1 MRKILVVE
9 DEPDVRATIQEVLES
24 ENYAVVTARDGQ
36 EGYEVALKEN
46 PDMILSDVKM
56 PRVGGFEMLELL
68 NKHKNYNSK
77 PFLFISA
84 KVDLADIRQGMA
96 VGADDYI
103 TKPFTVQDLLNA
115 VELRFK
121 KKEMMTQELEEIR
134 DSLVKR
140 IPHELR
146 TPLVG
151 ILGFSEL
158 LSDDIDSF
166 SKEEIL
172 EMMQNINKT
181 GKRLHTIIE
190 KYLFYAELL
199 APEVDDSAKE
209 KFIDKT
215 LEVDSTVE
223 TYKLLKIIE
232 KSDRQNDIFFEIDSA
247 TVAMRERYFSAML
260 KELFENAIKFS
271 GKGTTIRVRGKV
283 FQDKYELAIEDL
295 GTGMLEESLDRIATF
310 RQFESNRYLYNG
322 VGLGLAIVKKIVEY
336 TNSTLTFKSK
346 YGGGTMVKVSI
357 PLAKQ
362 LQK

>member
-1 MRKILVVE
+1 MKKILVVE

-24 ENYAVVTARDGQ
+24 ENYDVIAARDGK
-36 EGYEVALKEN
+36 EGYELALAEN

-56 PRVGGFEMLELL
+56 PRVNGLEMIELL
-68 NKHKNYNSK
+68 HKHKKFKNK

-84 KVDLADIRQGMA
+84 KVDLADIRQGMS

-103 TKPFTVQDLLNA
+103 TKPFTIQDLLDA

-121 KKEMMTQELEEIR
+121 KKDAPIHELEEIR

-158 LSDDIDSF
+158 LSEDIESF

-172 EMMQNINKT
+172 EMIQNIHQT

-190 KYLFYAELL
+190 KYLTYAELL
-199 APEVDDSAKE
+199 APEVGDRTLE
-209 KFIDKT
+209 KFLKNSHEI
-215 LEVDSTVE
+215 EPE
-223 TYKLLKIIE
+223 AITYELLKSFE
-232 KSDRQNDIFFEIDSA
+232 KSDRQKDIFFEIEKA
-247 TVAMRERYFSAML
+247 VVAMSERNFSAVL

-271 GKGTTIRVRGKV
+271 EKGTPIRVRGIIS
-283 FQDKYELAIEDL
+283 QENYELGIEDL
-295 GTGMLEESLDRIATF
+295 GTGMLEESMDKIASF
-310 RQFESNRYLYNG
+310 RQFEPNQYLYNG
-322 VGLGLAIVKKIVEY
+322 VGLGLAIVKKIVEN
-336 TNSTLTFKSK
+336 TNSTLTIKSK

-357 PLAKQ
+357 PLSKQ
-362 LQK
+362 L